1 MSEIHTMEKI
11 KFHIT
16 QNDHKLIIILGD
28 KKTNNNLLE
37 KLKSLENF
45 DILNLNHL
53 LSKILITLSKN
64 EQRSNPIE
72 IIETIFAKNSTKD
85 VILLSYINILFDV
98 NLKWNPLDIF
108 KKLSLNRT
116 VVVLWDGKLNERGL
130 EYASPQHLEYRQYSI
145 SDLTEILIM
154 GQ

>member
-1 MSEIHTMEKI
+1 MSVIQTIEKI

-16 QNDHKLIIILGD
+16 QNNHKLIIILGD
-28 KKTNNNLLE
+28 KNTHNLLLE
-37 KLKSLENF
+37 KLKSLENI
-45 DILNLNHL
+45 DILNLNLL
-53 LSKILITLSKN
+53 LSKKLITLSKN
-64 EQRSNPIE
+64 EYSNPVEILEDLFIE
-72 IIETIFAKNSTKD
+72 NSTKD

-145 SDLTEILIM
+145 SDLNEILIID
-154 GQ
+154 Q